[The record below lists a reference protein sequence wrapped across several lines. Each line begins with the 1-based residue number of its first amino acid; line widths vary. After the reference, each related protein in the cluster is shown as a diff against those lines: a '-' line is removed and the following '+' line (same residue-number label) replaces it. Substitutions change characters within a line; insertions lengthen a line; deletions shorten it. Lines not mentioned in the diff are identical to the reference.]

1 MTDRWH
7 LEALEAL
14 GAARRVVP
22 ESVVW
27 RVAASLRWAHAA
39 GVEEAGQKLDAV
51 DKRGSPGQA
60 LSVDAI
66 DESASERAPGG
77 VADRR
82 LVVDKERHAA
92 HALERGAL
100 EGDVAHPSWPEH
112 HVALREAEA
121 TQAIGGLKHDG
132 LLAARE
138 VYDARALADAFA
150 DVVHRAW
157 RRAIEAQKLAAEEM
171 VGPETTCVDEDF
183 RAYSE
188 PGESVHEGGTDVMQ
202 IDVGQVSVPLAV
214 ATQYLEGAVTVVDE
228 CGIEVVDA
236 DGVDCDA
243 HGVQRA
249 EE

>member
-14 GAARRVVP
+14 GAARRIVP

-39 GVEEAGQKLDAV
+39 GIEEARQELDAV
-51 DKRGSPGQA
+51 DERGCSREA
-60 LSVDAI
+60 LSVDAK
-66 DESASERAPGG
+66 DERVSKRGASR

-82 LVVDKERHAA
+82 FVVDEERHAA

-112 HVALREAEA
+112 HVALRKAEPA
-121 TQAIGGLKHDG
+121 QALGGLASDG
-132 LLAARE
+132 LFAARE
-138 VYDARALADAFA
+138 VYDSRALADAFA
-150 DVVHRAW
+150 EVVHRAW
-157 RRAIEAQKLAAEEM
+157 RRAIESQKLAAEEM

-188 PGESVHEGGTDVMQ
+188 PCQGVREGGADVMKL
-202 IDVGQVSVPLAV
+202 DAGQVSVPIMV
-214 ATQYLEGAVTVVDE
+214 AAQDLEGAPTIVDE
-228 CGIEVVDA
+228 SGVEVVDA
-236 DGVDCDA
+236 HGLDGDT
-243 HGVQRA
+243 HGMQRA